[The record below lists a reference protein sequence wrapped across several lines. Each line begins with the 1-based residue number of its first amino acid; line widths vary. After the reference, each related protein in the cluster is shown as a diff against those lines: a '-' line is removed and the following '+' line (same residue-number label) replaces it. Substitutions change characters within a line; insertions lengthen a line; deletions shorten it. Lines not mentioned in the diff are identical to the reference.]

1 MWYESWDGD
10 LVFGNESLFAFNV
23 ARCRKMRPVRKV
35 GHTRMA
41 KHIISKSRSVRSH
54 AVAAKDG

>member
-23 ARCRKMRPVRKV
+23 ARCRKMRPMREV
-35 GHTRMA
+35 GQTRTA
-41 KHIISKSRSVRSH
+41 KHIANRSRSVRSR
-54 AVAAKDG
+54 AVTAKDG